1 MLDVSHI
8 PSQYGSNVQVF
19 TANSVVAGVTW
30 QQWIKPRGASM
41 IHIMLLGGGGS
52 GSSGASGA
60 ASTAAGGGGGG
71 SSAQCIAMFNAAFL
85 PDTLY
90 ISVGVGGVG
99 VANNFGSSGIAS
111 YVSLK
116 PLNTPI
122 NHLLMQ
128 ANGGA
133 APASRPNNATAGVAG
148 AAGTV
153 TTIANCPGAG
163 LGQFSW
169 GTAATNVSLVGM
181 IGAVGGTNSTG
192 VAVTLP
198 TSGLLVSSG
207 AGGAGLGGL
216 NAAGALGGIVTAPA
230 GGFFFPATFTQIAAT
245 ATNAPGNMGSNGISF
260 LNKMFY
266 HIGGSGGGSGGLG
279 ASGNATAT
287 GGAGGAG
294 GIGCG
299 GGGGGGGFTGG
310 TNGQGGNGGD
320 GICIITC
327 W

>member
-8 PSQYGSNVQVF
+8 PSEYGSNIQIF
-19 TANSVVAGVTW
+19 KATSVVAGVTW
-30 QQWIKPRGASM
+30 QAWTKPRGASM
-41 IHIMLLGGGGS
+41 IHIMLLGGGGA
-52 GSSGASGA
+52 GSAGAANA

-71 SSAQCIAMFNAAFL
+71 SAAQSIAIFPAHVL
-85 PDTLY
+85 PDILY
-90 ISVGVGGVG
+90 VSVGVGGVG
-99 VANNFGSSGIAS
+99 TANATGTSGIAS
-111 YVSLK
+111 YVSLR
-116 PLNTPI
+116 PLSTPV

-128 ANGGA
+128 ANGGS
-133 APASRPNNATAGVAG
+133 APASRPTNATAGVAG

-163 LGQFSW
+163 LGQFAW
-169 GTAATNVSLVGM
+169 GTSATNVSLLGQ
-181 IGAVGGTNSTG
+181 IGAVGGTTG
-192 VAVTLP
+192 AGVNITLP
-198 TSGLLVSSG
+198 VTGLLVTGG
-207 AGGAGLGGL
+207 ASGAGLGGV
-216 NAAGALGGIVTAPA
+216 NSAGSLGGGWTVPA
-230 GGFFFPATFTQIAAT
+230 GGFFFPASFTQIAAT
-245 ATNAPGNMGSNGISF
+245 NTNAPGNMGSNGFSF

-266 HIGGSGGGSGGLG
+266 HYGGTGGGSGGLA
-279 ASGNATAT
+279 ASGAATAS

-299 GGGGGGGFTGG
+299 GGGGGGGFTGA